1 MRLLKLSEEH
11 YILADKLDIK
21 VGDWITDRYFVYQW
35 RDNSSLLGRMKV
47 THCTEPHEQYY
58 GASDGTIP
66 YVYHKINPLSLSE
79 VKELL
84 GVVDVATKAAELA
97 YSRRIKYQDPF
108 HDGVC
113 SGLEEGY
120 GIGYSQA
127 LKDNKKK
134 YTEEDLRN
142 AISFGNNIQYTKLAI
157 SGVEKE
163 MSKFIQSLQPKTEW
177 DVEII
182 DNKLKL
188 K

>member
-1 MRLLKLSEEH
+1 
-11 YILADKLDIK
+11 
-21 VGDWITDRYFVYQW
+21 
-35 RDNSSLLGRMKV
+35 
-47 THCTEPHEQYY
+47 
-58 GASDGTIP
+58 
-66 YVYHKINPLSLSE
+66 
-79 VKELL
+79 
-84 GVVDVATKAAELA
+84 
-97 YSRRIKYQDPF
+97 
-108 HDGVC
+108 VC